1 MLLRSVIQ
9 HVKDL
14 NWTAVALDF
23 VIVVVGVFVAI
34 QVDAW
39 NNQRIDRKNE
49 QEFLERLHAD
59 IELAEKLSNRVR
71 ARRLERSKLLV
82 SAYGSLLGRSG
93 REFLTPEECLAV
105 SSSHH
110 MGIVMVELTGFNE
123 LVASGRL
130 NIIENSD
137 LRAQLSSFSQLVAAV
152 QFYLTENR
160 NNLTRL
166 FPKLIE
172 IDVAPSSGESGVS
185 YEGHCDFEGMRN
197 SRPFLNAL
205 TENTDIYDA
214 FIQDALRPWSES
226 LTQIHETVD
235 SELEINHPD

>member
-1 MLLRSVIQ
+1 MIK

-14 NWTAVALDF
+14 NWTAVVLDF
-23 VIVVVGVFVAI
+23 VIVVAGVFVAI
-34 QVDAW
+34 QVDDW
-39 NNQRIDRKNE
+39 NKNRIDRKNE
-49 QEFLERLHAD
+49 QEFLLRLHAD
-59 IELAEKLSNRVR
+59 IEFAEQLSNRVR
-71 ARRLERSKLLV
+71 ARRLQRSKLLV
-82 SAYGSLLGRSG
+82 SAYNALLGRSN
-93 REFLTPEECLAV
+93 RDVLTVDECLAI
-105 SSSHH
+105 SASHH

-152 QFYLTENR
+152 QFYLTIDR

-166 FPKLIE
+166 FPQLIA

-185 YEGHCDFEGMRN
+185 YEGHCHFEGMRN

-214 FIQDALRPWSES
+214 FINDALRPWSES
-226 LTQIHETVD
+226 LTQIHDALD
-235 SELEINHPD
+235 SELEINHRD